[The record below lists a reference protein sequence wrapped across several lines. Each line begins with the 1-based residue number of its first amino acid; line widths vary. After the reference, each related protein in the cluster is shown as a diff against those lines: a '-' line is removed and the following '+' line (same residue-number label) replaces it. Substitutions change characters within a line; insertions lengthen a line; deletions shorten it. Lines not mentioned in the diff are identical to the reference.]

1 MEVFLSNTIEHLF
14 IAVVPD
20 ITFPPDSSFTYTVN
34 EFHPVIFTCSATG
47 FPPPALSWYHNGAL
61 LSYDQTNTRITLGN
75 PTNPALYSSN
85 GGDIFLVSRNLTLDN
100 AMDMD
105 SGVYTCEASNG
116 ITVNPRVVQ
125 DFQLFVRGK
134 DLVGFFISWHWLCI
148 TGKSIVIPLDNGETA
163 GY

>member
-1 MEVFLSNTIEHLF
+1 
-14 IAVVPD
+14 
-20 ITFPPDSSFTYTVN
+20 
-34 EFHPVIFTCSATG
+34 
-47 FPPPALSWYHNGAL
+47 
-61 LSYDQTNTRITLGN
+61 
-75 PTNPALYSSN
+75 
-85 GGDIFLVSRNLTLDN
+85 
-100 AMDMD
+100 MDMD